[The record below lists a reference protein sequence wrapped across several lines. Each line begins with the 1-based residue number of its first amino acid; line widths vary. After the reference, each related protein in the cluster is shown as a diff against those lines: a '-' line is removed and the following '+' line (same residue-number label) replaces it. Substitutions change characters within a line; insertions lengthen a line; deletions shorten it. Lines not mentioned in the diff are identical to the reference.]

1 MASDFVPKRRL
12 LSNVT
17 NALRA
22 IVTTIEDHGYET
34 GQVVRLIVPLA
45 YGMDLNYV
53 QARINVLSNT
63 EFETDVNTEN
73 LLPYVTP
80 TFPPG
85 FTEAQVVP
93 ITGTTDNIAGQ
104 T

>member
-1 MASDFVPKRRL
+1 MPSDFVPKRRL

-22 IVTTIEDHGYET
+22 IVTTTEDHGYET
-34 GQVVRLIVPLA
+34 GQIVRLIVPLA
-45 YGMDLNYV
+45 YGMHLNYV
-53 QARINVLSNT
+53 QTQIVVLSPT
-63 EFETDVNTEN
+63 TFETDVNTSN
-73 LLPYVTP
+73 QLPFVEP

-93 ITGTTDNIAGQ
+93 ISGVEDNIAGPV
-104 T
+104 